1 MAAMT
6 AQKSAPPVKALQFPF
21 DKAIVG
27 LHKGKP
33 VIDSLTISREFLALR
48 AQVKI

>member
-6 AQKSAPPVKALQFPF
+6 AQKSALSVKEAQFPF
-21 DKAIVG
+21 GKEIVG
-27 LHKGKP
+27 LHQGKL